1 MKYVEPKKAG
11 DDSIL
16 VRSRT
21 LHVRTLLLI
30 AASLACGLATAQTLY
45 KYRGENGEWIYS
57 DRPPADGGDAEVRSI
72 AQRASRG
79 GVSVTHAFT
88 GNSLQFTASNRYYAP
103 VEVGIVFDGIEGV
116 DYPHPDDDLR
126 WVVPPRAD
134 LGLLDLAALG
144 DVVVPSVQYRYVY
157 LPGDPNANP
166 APDVTYRVPYSVGA
180 SYTVTQSYPDSAT
193 HRTRDSMFAVDFAMP
208 VGTDVVAARDGIVFD
223 VASKNFQGGPD
234 AADYADLANLVRILH
249 DDGTYAVY
257 AHLNWNTIRVR
268 PGDRVEAGQYIAD
281 SGNTGW
287 SSGPHL
293 HFAVQRNVGLRVES
307 IPVSFRGQGGAR
319 ISPATGNTVTAYP

>member
-1 MKYVEPKKAG
+1 M
-11 DDSIL
+11 
-16 VRSRT
+16 VRSRA
-21 LHVRTLLLI
+21 LHFGALLLL
-30 AASLACGLATAQTLY
+30 AASLACGGAAAQTLY

-72 AQRASRG
+72 ARRG
-79 GVSVTHAFT
+79 SPDGVSVTHEFT
-88 GNSLQFTASNRYYAP
+88 GSSLLFTANNRYYAP
-103 VEVGIVFDGIEGV
+103 IEVGIVFDSIAGV

-126 WVVPPRAD
+126 WIVPARSELD
-134 LGLLDLAALG
+134 LFELAALG
-144 DVVVPSVQYRYVY
+144 EVDVPSVQYRYVY
-157 LPGDPNANP
+157 LPGDPDASP
-166 APDVTYRVPYSVGA
+166 APGVTYRVPYSVGA
-180 SYTVTQSYPDSAT
+180 TYTVTQTYPVSAT
-193 HRTRDSMFAVDFAMP
+193 HRTRDSMHAVDFAMP

-234 AADYADLANLVRILH
+234 AEDYADLANLVRILH

-257 AHLNWNTIRVR
+257 AHLNWNTIRVS

-293 HFAVQRNVGLRVES
+293 HFAVQRNMGLRVDS
-307 IPVSFRGQGGAR
+307 LPVSFRGQGGASV
-319 ISPATGNTVTAYP
+319 SPSTGSSLTAYP